1 MTTSDVTGLKYSMPK
16 PVANG
21 MHDAE
26 SKLNAVV
33 QASTLYIFK
42 MAPSSKR
49 GTLGIMFQLVQC
61 VGILVAYV

>member
-1 MTTSDVTGLKYSMPK
+1 MPK

-33 QASTLYIFK
+33 QASTLYIVE